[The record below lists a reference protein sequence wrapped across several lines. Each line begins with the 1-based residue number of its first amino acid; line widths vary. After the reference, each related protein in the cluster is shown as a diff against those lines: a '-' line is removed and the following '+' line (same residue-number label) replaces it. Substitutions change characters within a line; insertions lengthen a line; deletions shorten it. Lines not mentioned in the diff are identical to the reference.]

1 MPNNHSRSSA
11 AVPPERAA
19 RSAVRRRLHA
29 LIDSLDRNL
38 SALNRAVTPAAVHRS
53 RVSARRLRVF
63 LRVFLHAPAPTTVD
77 RHIEALR
84 QFGHYLDAVREADVV
99 QEAILRLAGKR
110 KSPAATQFAG
120 IYARTVRERARA
132 VRKLEVRVNAGT
144 WTRRIKRIRGLAGE
158 SSPIAESRDPIARP
172 AMRQLEKRRRRLL
185 AALRRECK
193 TPLKLHRLRL
203 KIKFL
208 RYLCEEWPWPSRG
221 LQQSQIK
228 QLRGLQSCLGDLHD
242 GWQLQEI
249 FLGDTRFPDAAR
261 ELSFR
266 LAIEQR
272 QHMSEFRRRRNG
284 LLRAWNAKRRS

>member
-1 MPNNHSRSSA
+1 MPNNPARSSA
-11 AVPPERAA
+11 AVLSERAT

-38 SALNRAVTPAAVHRS
+38 WALNRAVTPAAVHGS

-84 QFGHYLDAVREADVV
+84 QFGHYLDAVREADVA

-110 KSPAATQFAG
+110 KTPAATPIAG

-144 WTRRIKRIRGLAGE
+144 WTRVIKRLRGLAGD
-158 SSPIAESRDPIARP
+158 SSPIAASLDPIARP
-172 AMRQLEKRRRRLL
+172 AIRQLEKRRRRLL
-185 AALRRECK
+185 AALRSECK

-221 LQQSQIK
+221 LRELQIK
-228 QLRGLQSCLGDLHD
+228 QLRGLQNCLGELHD
-242 GWQLQEI
+242 GLQLQEV
-249 FLGDTRFPDAAR
+249 FLTDTLFPEAAR

-272 QHMSEFRRRRNG
+272 QHMSEFRKRRKS
-284 LLRAWNAKRRS
+284 LLRAWSAKRRS